1 MRGLIDLSEYCVG
14 VCFQISGA
22 IKCELD
28 DASSLVWNVNLEIEP
43 MLQPYFASLTF
54 LLDSGHERFIAGNDF
69 STTPTCTLPQ
79 RACETYKLDT
89 RLEEGEQ
96 VGYRMAYSKENYRIK
111 HYEFPPPDRD
121 LCGKL
126 RTVHSKEVYQA
137 VLKSRSKLQSAQSE
151 YVGSH
156 VYNVCK

>member
-1 MRGLIDLSEYCVG
+1 MKFNCQWS
-14 VCFQISGA
+14 FHH
-22 IKCELD
+22 
-28 DASSLVWNVNLEIEP
+28 P
-43 MLQPYFASLTF
+43 
-54 LLDSGHERFIAGNDF
+54 H
-69 STTPTCTLPQ
+69 TCTWTQ

-111 HYEFPPPDRD
+111 HYEFPQPDRD

-151 YVGSH
+151 YVFLLC
-156 VYNVCK
+156 VCVGGYFRFITIMI